1 MKGLRS
7 KLTAN
12 GARSLFKATA
22 NRTHRMNRYLTPM
35 RGGFRI

>member
-1 MKGLRS
+1 MRGKRA

-12 GARSLFKATA
+12 GARRLFSATSGI
-22 NRTHRMNRYLTPM
+22 HRLNLMPYPM